1 MPTARLFEEAAI
13 DYCLERSARG
23 VWAIQF
29 DQITPL
35 ECVVTVR
42 LGSHHRGDP
51 GGFAVL
57 RVNYTPE
64 RQRFT
69 CHPMDPTEIPEIWR
83 EYPAANVYA

>member
-1 MPTARLFEEAAI
+1 MPTRRLFEEAAI

-35 ECVVTVR
+35 ESIVTIR
-42 LGSHHRGDP
+42 LGSHHLGDP

-57 RVNYTPE
+57 RVNYAPD

-69 CHPMDPTEIPEIWR
+69 CRPMEPTEIPEIWR
-83 EYPAANVYA
+83 ENPLMDAFA